1 MVSDTEFL
9 LFFVLQFFL
18 LFFYFSFFKYCS
30 TSLRFFTPTQWR
42 SRLGNVFDG
51 TRKGTNRA
59 ELKRKAI
66 EIANETFNLQLKFV
80 PNHPSQNE
88 DDIAEAILIGWAYIH
103 PVERK
108 KAFVAKS
115 KE

>member
-1 MVSDTEFL
+1 MDASPN
-9 LFFVLQFFL
+9 
-18 LFFYFSFFKYCS
+18 S
-30 TSLRFFTPTQWR
+30 TDDNGS
-42 SRLGNVFDG
+42 
-51 TRKGTNRA
+51 
-59 ELKRKAI
+59 EY
-66 EIANETFNLQLKFV
+66 ANETFNLQLKFV

-103 PVERK
+103 PTERK